1 MSSTRESHPPVLP
14 ARTAP
19 YWVRRHGRTGALD
32 FVVCTPPTVRG
43 DSRIT
48 PEGIRVKRFRAT
60 AVGALVALT
69 LVGSTLTTEAS
80 AEAAPS
86 VRLAASSSANGHPG
100 RAALVSHGARSRS
113 AGSSS
118 WVAGRPGAGQW
129 LRIVWPER
137 VRIAS
142 VQLFGGAAT
151 AETSVRSGL
160 LRFDD
165 GSTVLVGALEPSG
178 GAPTT
183 VAFTP
188 RSTRSVRFTV
198 TSIAAGSSASVARFT
213 AYAAGTTPPQWS
225 PSGTQSFATTAKP
238 ASACAVPARSPATAD
253 TPALKLLCPS
263 PGFSVGST
271 AAIAVAGPGG
281 AALTVSAFVP
291 APDGRGGE
299 VREIA
304 TGTISPS
311 GRASMSVPMTRLVHG
326 PTAVKVA
333 ASGVA
338 RPLYVQLVNR
348 SGVAVRSSSPAF
360 TKNMTLA
367 YSDDFSSPVTTTRSG
382 AGARYASAKPVL
394 GGSDEFGEAV
404 FAQPT
409 KDTGNLTT
417 LNDDWLRIRTAPLA
431 PGKAD
436 PNGWGRTSTGGLIS
450 SAHTGGS
457 GFSAQYGYFE
467 ARMLAP
473 AGEGTWPAFWM
484 LSESNLVEKVSEVGE
499 VDAVELYGTDTSG
512 GCHAQH
518 DYRNGKEASAVVRCL
533 SRPGFVDWAL
543 AWHTY
548 GVRIARDAT
557 TYYIDGKAV
566 TTMTGVAK
574 RSDPYFFMIN
584 LALGGGWPIH
594 LSGTNGVADLYV
606 DSVRVYV

>member
-1 MSSTRESHPPVLP
+1 M
-14 ARTAP
+14 
-19 YWVRRHGRTGALD
+19 
-32 FVVCTPPTVRG
+32 
-43 DSRIT
+43 
-48 PEGIRVKRFRAT
+48 
-60 AVGALVALT
+60 
-69 LVGSTLTTEAS
+69 
-80 AEAAPS
+80 
-86 VRLAASSSANGHPG
+86 
-100 RAALVSHGARSRS
+100 
-113 AGSSS
+113 
-118 WVAGRPGAGQW
+118 AGRPGAGQW
-129 LRIVWPER
+129 LRIEWPER
-137 VRIAS
+137 VRVAS
-142 VQLFGGAAT
+142 VQLFGGAAN

-165 GSTVLVGALEPSG
+165 GSTVLVGGLEPSG

-198 TSIAAGSSASVARFT
+198 TAIAAGSSASVARFT

-225 PSGTQSFATTAKP
+225 PSGTPSFATTAKP
-238 ASACAVPARSPATAD
+238 ASACAVPARSAATAG

-263 PGFSVGST
+263 PGFSVG
-271 AAIAVAGPGG
+271 AAATVVVAGPSG
-281 AALTVSAFVP
+281 AALSVSAFLP
-291 APDGRGGE
+291 GDDGRGGT
-299 VREIA
+299 VRQIA
-304 TGTISPS
+304 SGTISGT
-311 GRASMSVPMTRLVHG
+311 GRATLRVPMTKLAHG
-326 PTAVKVA
+326 PTAVRVTA
-333 ASGVA
+333 VGAA
-338 RPLYVQLVNR
+338 RPLYVQVVNR
-348 SGVAVRSSSPAF
+348 SGVAARGSSPAF

-367 YSDDFSSPVTTTRSG
+367 YSDDFASPVTATRSG

-394 GGSDEFGEAV
+394 GGSDEFGEAI

-431 PGKAD
+431 PGKSD
-436 PNGWGRTSTGGLIS
+436 PNRWGRTSTGGMIS

-484 LSESNLVEKVSEVGE
+484 LSESNLVEKVSAVGE
-499 VDAVELYGTDTSG
+499 VDAVELYGTNPAGS
-512 GCHAQH
+512 CQSQH
-518 DYRNGKEASAVVRCL
+518 NYGKHTDGSAVRC
-533 SRPGFVDWAL
+533 SGQNGFADWAL

-548 GVRIARDAT
+548 GVRITPSAT
-557 TYYIDGKAV
+557 VYYIDGTP
-566 TTMTGVAK
+566 TTTIKGLVK

-606 DSVRVYV
+606 DSVKVYV

>member
-1 MSSTRESHPPVLP
+1 M
-14 ARTAP
+14 
-19 YWVRRHGRTGALD
+19 
-32 FVVCTPPTVRG
+32 
-43 DSRIT
+43 
-48 PEGIRVKRFRAT
+48 RVKRFHASV
-60 AVGALVALT
+60 VGALAVVT
-69 LVGSTLTTEAS
+69 LVGSALTTQAS
-80 AEAAPS
+80 AAEAAPS
-86 VRLAASSSANGHPG
+86 IRVAASSSVTGHAG
-100 RAALVSHGARSRS
+100 RAALVVHGARSRS

-118 WVAGRPGAGQW
+118 WVAARPGAGQW
-129 LRIVWPER
+129 LQLTWPER
-137 VRIAS
+137 VRIAG
-142 VQLFGGAAT
+142 VQLFGGDAGAQ
-151 AETSVRSGL
+151 TSVRSGL

-198 TSIAAGSSASVARFT
+198 TTIAAEASASVTRFT
-213 AYAAGTTPPQWS
+213 AYAAGTTPPRWS
-225 PSGTQSFATTAKP
+225 PSGAPSFATTAKP
-238 ASACAVPARSPATAD
+238 ASACAVPARSAATAG

-263 PGFSVGST
+263 PGFSVG
-271 AAIAVAGPGG
+271 AAATVIVAGPSG
-281 AALTVSAFVP
+281 AALTVSAFLP
-291 APDGRGGE
+291 GADGRGGT
-299 VREIA
+299 VRQIA
-304 TGTISPS
+304 SGTISGT
-311 GRASMSVPMTRLVHG
+311 GRATVRVPMTRLAHG
-326 PTAVKVA
+326 PTAVRVSA
-333 ASGVA
+333 AGVP
-338 RPLYVQLVNR
+338 RPLYVQVVNR

-360 TKNMTLA
+360 TKKMTLA
-367 YSDDFSSPVTTTRSG
+367 YSDDFSSPVTATRSG
-382 AGARYASAKPVL
+382 ADARYASAKPVA

-409 KDTGNLTT
+409 KNTGNLTT

-431 PGKAD
+431 PGLAD
-436 PNGWGRTSTGGLIS
+436 PNGWGRTSTGGMIS
-450 SAHTGGS
+450 SAHSGGS

-484 LSESNLVEKVSEVGE
+484 LSGSSLVGNTPTGGE

-518 DYRNGKEASAVVRCL
+518 DYRNGKETSAVVRCA
-533 SRPGFVDWAL
+533 SPPGFVDWAL

-557 TYYIDGKAV
+557 IYYIDGKPV

-584 LALGGGWPIH
+584 LALGGGWPIR
-594 LSGTNGVADLYV
+594 LAATGAVADLYV